1 MQGKKE
7 EEKETEGNKHFFQSY
22 QTTQVSK
29 KPLFISLN
37 HHYKSTSGNTE
48 RFTSFLVKDN
58 NLIFNLIQGIEKT

>member
-29 KPLFISLN
+29 KAIIYLFKSSL
-37 HHYKSTSGNTE
+37 
-48 RFTSFLVKDN
+48 
-58 NLIFNLIQGIEKT
+58 